1 MASGNKIDTV
11 EALTIN
17 ELVPRLKRCM
27 SVKLP
32 AFLWAGPGV
41 GKSSIIRQIAIEMG
55 GTCVDMRL
63 SQMSP
68 TDIIGIP
75 YFDRNDNVMRF
86 APPSRLPKMYKNKEG
101 VYAKDQ
107 PIIILFLD
115 EMNSAPP
122 AVQAAA
128 YELVLD
134 RRCGEYELPDNVR
147 VMAAG
152 NRESDRGVTY
162 RLATPLAN
170 RMLHFDLKVDFE
182 SWLDWA
188 LETAQH
194 PDVVAYLTTF
204 KAKLFDFDPNSAS
217 KSFPTPRTWEFV
229 SKLLYTNTEDNPMS
243 DSEIRTLVAASVGAG
258 EAVTYMNFLKVG
270 KNLPK
275 PSDILSGKVKEINT
289 NEISAH
295 YQLII
300 AILHEMRDYWHSNS
314 DALDAFETVG
324 QNKKQV
330 QKRQWKSEKLQTEWQ
345 RMFDTFNTFILTQI
359 PLEIGIM
366 ATRIAVSNYYFSKST
381 EMTKLKT
388 WPKMAEKYFSYMREA

>member
-1 MASGNKIDTV
+1 
-11 EALTIN
+11 
-17 ELVPRLKRCM
+17 
-27 SVKLP
+27 
-32 AFLWAGPGV
+32 
-41 GKSSIIRQIAIEMG
+41 
-55 GTCVDMRL
+55 MRL

-75 YFDRNDNVMRF
+75 YFDRTANVMRF
-86 APPSRLPKMYKNKEG
+86 APPSRLPSE
-101 VYAKDQ
+101 AFSKDQ

-134 RRCGEYELPDNVR
+134 RRSGEYELPNNVR

-170 RMLHFDLKVDFE
+170 RILHFDLKVDFD

-188 LETAQH
+188 LSVSIN
-194 PDVVAYLTTF
+194 PDVIAYITSYKSALY
-204 KAKLFDFDPNSAS
+204 DFDPNSAS

-229 SKLLYTNTEDNPMS
+229 SRLLDTNTDDDPMTDS
-243 DSEIRTLVAASVGAG
+243 DIRALVGSAVGAG
-258 EAVTYMNFLKVG
+258 EAVKFMNYLKIG

-275 PSDILSGKVKEINT
+275 PADVLSGKVKEINT
-289 NEISAH
+289 KEISAH

-300 AILHEMRDYWHSNS
+300 SMLYEMREYWHSNS
-314 DALDAFETVG
+314 IQTDEIINIG
-324 QNKKQV
+324 QNKKV
-330 QKRQWKSEKLQTEWQ
+330 NKRKWNTDKAQTKWLE
-345 RMFDTFNTFILTQI
+345 MFDTFNTFILTQI
-359 PLEIGIM
+359 SLEIGIM
-366 ATRIAVSNYYFSKST
+366 AMRMAVSNYYFSTST
-381 EMTKLKT
+381 DMTKLKT
-388 WPKMAEKYFSYMREA
+388 WPKMAEKYFPFMKEA